1 MRQQRGGVHPI
12 IGADAS
18 ALRAYAPLKGALTAW
33 ENMRAVRWLLL
44 VPAAIGAWYAVFAAA
59 LFAYFYVERHFCPPT
74 DLVSGFCA
82 NETVQQALE
91 ALTHLSVALSAIA
104 VEVVASAM
112 APSHKEPT
120 VWATLGAGLVIA
132 GIFGFAAHAW
142 SLFLAAAVGG
152 TLGAVAIVLFV
163 RAQAPNTRDRS
174 SEDHR

>member
-1 MRQQRGGVHPI
+1 
-12 IGADAS
+12 
-18 ALRAYAPLKGALTAW
+18 
-33 ENMRAVRWLLL
+33 MRAVRWLLL

-104 VEVVASAM
+104 VGVAASAM

-142 SLFLAAAVGG
+142 SLFLAAAAGG